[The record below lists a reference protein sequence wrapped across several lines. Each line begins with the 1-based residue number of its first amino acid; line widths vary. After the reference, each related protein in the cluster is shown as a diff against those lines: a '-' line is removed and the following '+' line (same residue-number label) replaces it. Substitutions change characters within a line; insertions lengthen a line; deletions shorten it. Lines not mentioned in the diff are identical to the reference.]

1 MLYKKLLATLLT
13 LCMVLSLLP
22 VTALADGEGVEG
34 GQGTIKVEQGDTLDE
49 LKAGEFAENY
59 GTIVTNNGTVTNNY
73 GTVRNNNG
81 KVTTNETNGKVT
93 YNNQNGVIEDNNGSV
108 YVNYGTVNDNG
119 GTIELNRNIVETNR
133 KIINT
138 NYGIVSNSGGGNV
151 ATNDGEVYNR
161 GGTIGS
167 NTSTGTEYF
176 RVIINNNDDT
186 HIGVSVSG
194 LKSAYNLQWLGVT
207 GGVPATA
214 TVTLTPNAGYE
225 IKQIEG
231 LPNNVTAVKNADGT
245 WTLTVTGGQFTTI
258 IVPQATEKTYTVT
271 VNNGKGSSSYPEGA
285 SVTIQANTPPAGQWF
300 KEWEGVDGLTFTSG
314 NYAAP
319 TATFVMPN
327 HDVSVWAVYL
337 EVHTSHTVTVT
348 GGTGGDKY
356 YEGAEVTITAN
367 EPETGM
373 RFKEWTGADELDFIE
388 GSDMTSATATF
399 YMPDRNVT
407 VAATYEPLPTHTV
420 TVTGGTGGG
429 NYYEGAEVTITANAP
444 ETGMKFKEWAGTDG
458 LVFLQGSRKTLK
470 ATFAMP
476 AEAVTLTA
484 RYKMDS
490 TKFFVRLTKE
500 DGSEQLIE
508 LMCEPGDS
516 IDNVKAK
523 IQDREGFP
531 PDQQQLSYYGTPL
544 EEGHT
549 LVYYGITNGDIM
561 DLVLIC
567 DAHTVTVTG
576 GTGGGKYYEGASVTI
591 TANEPGMRFKEWA
604 GTDGLRFRQGS
615 RTTSEAIFAMPD
627 HDVTVTATYEPLP
640 IHTVTVTGGTGG
652 GNYYEGAEVTITANA
667 PETGMKFKEWA
678 GTDGLVFLQGSRK
691 TLKATFAMPA
701 EAVTLTARYKMDST
715 KFFVRLTKE
724 DGSEQLIEL
733 MCEPGDSID
742 NVKAKIQDREGFPP
756 DQQQLSYYGTPLEEG
771 HTLVYYGITNGDIMD
786 LVLICD
792 AHTVTVT
799 GGTGGGKYYEGA
811 SVTITANEPGMRFK
825 EWAGTDGLRFRQG
838 SRTTSE
844 AAFVMPDHDV
854 TVTATYED
862 DVITRIVSVNGGDPA
877 EKTTVGANEKI
888 TLTVNTPTDITRLGL
903 INENGRGVS
912 KKASYA
918 DSNAVRVW
926 TLEFS
931 IATKGDRSIRLYQAA
946 EGEELEDTGLDVK
959 LLVSSGAAKPAV
971 STGITEISAP
981 ECAAANEVF
990 TATVKT
996 GRGVSKLG
1004 FYNEKGAAIGKRT
1017 EAYTDEGDI
1026 RIWSVDLVIG
1036 SKGDRTITVKTFDSS
1051 DKLTDNSAVFAI
1063 KIVRAGSVA

>member
-615 RTTSEAIFAMPD
+615 RTTSEA
-627 HDVTVTATYEPLP
+627 
-640 IHTVTVTGGTGG
+640 
-652 GNYYEGAEVTITANA
+652 
-667 PETGMKFKEWA
+667 
-678 GTDGLVFLQGSRK
+678 
-691 TLKATFAMPA
+691 
-701 EAVTLTARYKMDST
+701 
-715 KFFVRLTKE
+715 
-724 DGSEQLIEL
+724 
-733 MCEPGDSID
+733 
-742 NVKAKIQDREGFPP
+742 
-756 DQQQLSYYGTPLEEG
+756 
-771 HTLVYYGITNGDIMD
+771 
-786 LVLICD
+786 
-792 AHTVTVT
+792 
-799 GGTGGGKYYEGA
+799 
-811 SVTITANEPGMRFK
+811 
-825 EWAGTDGLRFRQG
+825 
-838 SRTTSE
+838 
-844 AAFVMPDHDV
+844 AFVMPDHDV